1 MRGVR
6 VFINVQEL
14 QLKPIRFQVD
24 IPADEIDYGS
34 NMSQASPL
42 HAEGKAQ
49 LLNHSLGEIRIQGK
63 LNVKMQA
70 TCDRCLET
78 ASFPVQNEFDLVYMP
93 EGEETGG
100 EDEVDQGAIE
110 VGFYQGNGL
119 ALNDVLREVVLLA
132 LPMQL
137 VCSEACKGICPAC
150 GQNRN
155 QRECGCDV
163 RAADDRW
170 NKLKEFRAEIGP
182 RN

>member
-1 MRGVR
+1 M
-6 VFINVQEL
+6 FISVQEL

-24 IPADEIDYGS
+24 IPAEEIDYGGDI
-34 NMSQASPL
+34 SQASRL

-49 LLNHSLGEIRIQGK
+49 LLSHSLGEIRIEGK

-70 TCDRCLET
+70 TCDRCLEMT
-78 ASFPVQNEFDLVYMP
+78 SFSVDNEFDLVYMP
-93 EGEETGG
+93 DGEGRIGG
-100 EDEVDQGAIE
+100 EDEVDQAAIE
-110 VGFYQGNGL
+110 VGFYQGNGM

-137 VCSEACKGICPAC
+137 VCREACKGICPVC
-150 GQNRN
+150 GENRN
-155 QRECGCDV
+155 ERDCGCAV
-163 RAADDRW
+163 RAEDDRW

>member
-1 MRGVR
+1 M
-6 VFINVQEL
+6 FIGVQEL

-34 NMSQASPL
+34 NLSQASAL

-49 LLNHSLGEIRIQGK
+49 LLNHALGEIRIQGK

-70 TCDRCLET
+70 TCDRCLEAAT
-78 ASFPVQNEFDLVYMP
+78 FPVDNEFDLVYMP
-93 EGEETGG
+93 EGEDNGTG

-119 ALNDVLREVVLLA
+119 ALKDVLREVVLLA
-132 LPMQL
+132 MPMQL

-155 QRECGCDV
+155 QRDCGCELHSVDE
-163 RAADDRW
+163 RW
-170 NKLKEFRAEIGP
+170 SKLKDFRAEIGP